1 MNLYLPKPSNK
12 KLSLKSFKVPT
23 NRLSSRLNVTSHAS
37 SKRNTNTIHRH
48 TRATTLKLDSTS
60 TYFLTEPSDS
70 SLSKNI
76 PTERV
81 VTSYR
86 DKPLKILKPVKGLL
100 LKEDLIKKVTE
111 RNQVKKSPYNCFNEI
126 KALLFKKKVNIKYHA
141 PLSKANKAKQLILN
155 SKTTIGLNDL
165 DTNRNYNKK
174 FNKTLILKEQLNN
187 HHTISSGF
195 LPSIEDTIDNE
206 ELVSPRLKKIF
217 EKSSKIKTD
226 RFFKL
231 IENMVDGEYED
242 PTRNISNI
250 FSYRNLSRVIELKK
264 IQKGGGDGEEIE
276 VDNKEKK
283 DIQEQLE
290 ILKLGAPKFIKKSFK
305 NSTIERYKN
314 IKGIYFG
321 EGRTKEV

>member
-86 DKPLKILKPVKGLL
+86 DKPLKPVKGLL

-155 SKTTIGLNDL
+155 SKTSIGLNDL

-174 FNKTLILKEQLNN
+174 FNKTLILKEQLLLC
-187 HHTISSGF
+187 F
-195 LPSIEDTIDNE
+195 
-206 ELVSPRLKKIF
+206 
-217 EKSSKIKTD
+217 
-226 RFFKL
+226 RF
-231 IENMVDGEYED
+231 
-242 PTRNISNI
+242 
-250 FSYRNLSRVIELKK
+250 
-264 IQKGGGDGEEIE
+264 
-276 VDNKEKK
+276 
-283 DIQEQLE
+283 
-290 ILKLGAPKFIKKSFK
+290 
-305 NSTIERYKN
+305 
-314 IKGIYFG
+314 
-321 EGRTKEV
+321 